1 MVAVTCKNQIN
12 PLKCMTLL
20 SIGIVLLITTA
31 MLLWGANTRE
41 KEFLQSQENLVENS
55 VIGTSNQITQKI
67 SDLRRGIKLFAQKEK
82 QLLRQIA
89 DDPDDLDSYD
99 RLVDLAKAEFPNAVA
114 ITIADKKGDP
124 YVEDF
129 DGFILDICRKDIKT
143 YSGTRHPPDIF
154 IHPNPLAYH
163 FDVMAK
169 VDIGLGEQSIFFM
182 SFSPELIAR
191 ILNNG
196 ELYSHKLTLIENESS
211 GLIEITAKGAR
222 DMLPSD
228 SLRLSPDQISKVIY
242 SRPVLHTAWRLV
254 DFPVNDYLSKHCR
267 EIWIKTYYMIA
278 LLFLFSGVMLFL
290 LNRIEK
296 KAKTKTESAIQ
307 DKVAAEYANK
317 AKSNFLANMSHEIRT
332 PLTAII
338 GYGET
343 LLRSD
348 QSMKERVDAVN
359 TIIGS
364 GEHLLNLINDILDVS
379 KIEAEK
385 LVLEQIKTSPYK
397 LINEVESIIS
407 GQAKRKGVDFSVEYD
422 FPLPKFVYSDYVRIK
437 QILLNL
443 CSNAIKFTEK
453 GYIRIAMRYEPDLD
467 RLYFVVQDSGVGM
480 SAKVQQKVFESF
492 TQADSSTTRK
502 YGGTGLGLTL
512 SKQLAKLLGGDI
524 DVDSKLGIG
533 STFAFYLPTNLR
545 EPNNLIYSEVD
556 IPESAQDSNQFVCIE
571 MLDGRVLVAEDNEN
585 NQKLIQFNLEKMGL
599 DVVAVDNGKQAI
611 DAVFSDNFDLVLMDM
626 QMPVMGGLE
635 AVVELR
641 YNNCQLPIVALTAN
655 ALQEDKDNCLRA
667 GCNDFVTKPI
677 HYEQLYQVAK
687 QYLTVQKNE
696 PVKEALYSNVL
707 EEDSDYKDL
716 VDVFINSLE
725 PTRKELEQAFQEHEW
740 ELLAGIIHQLKGLG
754 GGYGYP
760 DITQVAAKI
769 EFQLVSEN
777 YSEVSLLLNNMYEL
791 FERAI
796 MGHDRRDSSVRQV
809 VDNR

>member
-1 MVAVTCKNQIN
+1 
-12 PLKCMTLL
+12 MTLM
-20 SIGIVLLITTA
+20 SIVVVLLITTS
-31 MLLWGANTRE
+31 MLLWGAYTRE
-41 KEFLQSQENLVENS
+41 QEFMQSQRNLVENS

-67 SDLRRGIKLFAQKEK
+67 ADLRQGIKLFAEKEK
-82 QLLRQIA
+82 QLLKKIA
-89 DDPDDLDSYD
+89 ENPDDLDSYD
-99 RLVDLAKAEFPNAVA
+99 KLVDLAKAEFVNAVA
-114 ITIADKKGDP
+114 ITIANKEGDP

-129 DGFILDICRKDIKT
+129 DGFILDICRKDIKA
-143 YSGTRHPPDIF
+143 YSNTRHPPNIF

-163 FDVMAK
+163 FDIMVK

-182 SFSPELIAR
+182 SFSPELITR

-196 ELYSHKLTLIENESS
+196 ELYSHKLTLIKNDSS
-211 GLIEITAKGAR
+211 GLIEITSKGAR

-228 SLRLSPDQISKVIY
+228 NMRLSEKQHKNTIY
-242 SRPVLHTAWRLV
+242 SRPVLHTEWKLI
-254 DFPVNDYLSKHCR
+254 DYPINDYLTRHLQQ
-267 EIWIKTYYMIA
+267 IWSKTYYVIA
-278 LLFLFSGVMLFL
+278 LLLLFSGVMLFL
-290 LNRIEK
+290 LSRVEK
-296 KAKTKTESAIQ
+296 KAKSKTEAAIR

-317 AKSNFLANMSHEIRT
+317 AKSNYLANMSHEIRT

-379 KIEAEK
+379 KIEADK
-385 LVLEQIKTSPYK
+385 LILEQVKESPYK
-397 LINEVESIIS
+397 LINEVKSIIA
-407 GQAKRKGVDFSVEYD
+407 GQANKKGVNFSIEYD
-422 FPLPKFVYSDYVRIK
+422 FPLPKYIYSDYIRIK

-443 CSNAIKFTEK
+443 CSNAVKFTDK
-453 GYIRIAMRYEPDLD
+453 GYIRISMRYEQDMD
-467 RLYFVVQDSGVGM
+467 RLYFIVQDSGIGM
-480 SAKVQQKVFESF
+480 SEKYVQKVFDSF

-512 SKQLAKLLGGDI
+512 SKQLAKLLQGNI

-533 STFAFYLPTNLR
+533 STFAFYFPTNLTNA
-545 EPNNLIYSEVD
+545 NNLIFSEAD
-556 IPESAQDSNQFVCIE
+556 IPKMKYETNLVCIE
-571 MLDGRVLVAEDNEN
+571 KLVGKVLVAEDNEN
-585 NQKLIQFNLEKMGL
+585 NQKLIKFNLEKMGL
-599 DVVAVDNGKQAI
+599 DVVAVDNGKQAF
-611 DAVFSDNFDLVLMDM
+611 DTVLAGDFDLVFMDM

-641 YNNCQLPIVALTAN
+641 YHDYQQPIVALTAN

-677 HYEQLYQVAK
+677 HYEQLYQVVR
-687 QYLTVQKNE
+687 QFLDVQTNA
-696 PVKEALYSNVL
+696 PVKEALYSSVL
-707 EEDSDYKDL
+707 EEDSDFKDL
-716 VDVFINSLE
+716 VEVFINSLE
-725 PTRKELEQAFQEHEW
+725 PTKTKLENTFQEKDW
-740 ELLAGIIHQLKGLG
+740 ELLAGMIHQLKGLG

-777 YSEVSLLLNNMYEL
+777 FTEVSLLLNDLYEL
-791 FERAI
+791 FDRAI
-796 MGHDRRDSSVRQV
+796 MGHLKSNDTAMKV
-809 VDNR
+809 VGD